1 MGRYYIH
8 PSLIFDYAMTIRALV
23 AATLLLAL
31 PASAQQHLRPGDH
44 AEGSLTAASKDIY
57 TFDAETDFYLY
68 GYVDQLTVDVV
79 VTIVDPTGQHVN
91 EFDSPARGPEP
102 FQFSPEVSGRYRV
115 EVTSFEGAEGDYE
128 IVLVAAEPKAT
139 NPKRL
144 VDQMMTPFSGND
156 VPGAA
161 ISILLDGKVAFAKGY
176 GMANLAYNIP
186 MTAETGMSIASVSKQ
201 FTGMA
206 VMLMVNEGKMDLD
219 EDIRTYLPELQG
231 PEGTITLRHM
241 LNHTSGLREILNF
254 LPMAGITFADAMRN
268 TEPQEVFNRQPILQ
282 NEPGAE
288 YNYNNTTFMLLARA
302 VEEVSGQDWKTYM
315 EERIFSPLGMDNTTV
330 KTEVGQVILNASQ
343 GYAPS
348 EHGGYRAVID
358 FAEAYG
364 ASSVNTTARDITK
377 WMLNY
382 RDMTV
387 GGPEAIEA
395 MTTRGILTS
404 GDTTGYA
411 LGLGVTEWRGQR
423 LWTHTGGETAHR
435 TWFGYFPDIQSGM
448 FISSANPAY
457 SNGMWT
463 DIAEAWF
470 GEYLEPEEDE
480 SPKAEKPGTEVTK
493 PTAEQLEAIAGLYQ
507 FIGAPLQ
514 IEYTVEDGTLYA
526 QATGQPRFEVRP
538 TSDSTFTFV
547 GVPGASVTFH
557 YDQDGSVTRGT
568 HHQGPD
574 SPMEKIDMPEEGRDL
589 AEYEGRYWSAE
600 LETLYTLKVDA
611 SGALRAYHRRID
623 SFPITHVAE
632 EQFSGGQW
640 FLGQIEF
647 VRAPDGSVAGFKG
660 GNGRTRGVWFESVD
674 W

>member
-1 MGRYYIH
+1 MYKTF
-8 PSLIFDYAMTIRALV
+8 LLAAALLV
-23 AATLLLAL
+23 AL
-31 PASAQQHLRPGDH
+31 PASAQQHLHPGDRV
-44 AEGSLTAASKDIY
+44 EGSLTAESKDTY
-57 TFDAETDFYLY
+57 TIDIEEEFYLY
-68 GYVDQLTVDVV
+68 GYADQITVDVV
-79 VTIVDPTGQHVN
+79 VTVLDPDGEEVR

-102 FQFSPEVSGRYRV
+102 FQFSPEMSGRYTI
-115 EVTSFEGAEGDYE
+115 EVSSFEGAEGDYVM
-128 IVLVAAEPKAT
+128 VLVAAEPRET
-139 NPKRL
+139 NPRKL
-144 VDQMMTPFSGND
+144 VDQMMTPFSADD
-156 VPGAA
+156 VPGAV
-161 ISILLDGKVAFAKGY
+161 ISILKDGKVVLAKGY
-176 GMANLAYNIP
+176 GMANLTYDIP
-186 MTAETGMSIASVSKQ
+186 MTDKTGMSIASVSKQ

-219 EDIRTYLPELQG
+219 ADIRTYLPDLKG
-231 PEGTITLRHM
+231 PEGTITLRQM
-241 LNHTSGLREILNF
+241 LNHTSGMREVLNF
-254 LPMAGITFADAMRN
+254 LPMAGATFADAMRN
-268 TEPQEVFNRQPILQ
+268 EEPQHIFNRQAVLQ

-302 VEEVSGQDWKTYM
+302 VEEVSGEDWKTFM
-315 EERIFSPLGMDNTTV
+315 ETRVFGPLGMNDTTV
-330 KTEVGQVILNASQ
+330 KTEIGQVIPGASQ

-387 GGPEAIEA
+387 GGEAAIDA

-435 TWFGYFPDIQSGM
+435 TWFGYFPDIESGM

-470 GEYLEPEEDE
+470 EEYLEAEEE
-480 SPKAEKPGTEVTK
+480 AEEEVAPDSVATTPTTE
-493 PTAEQLEAIAGLYQ
+493 QMEAIVGLYQ

-514 IEYTVEDGTLYA
+514 IEYTLEEGTMYA

-538 TSDSTFTFV
+538 TSDSTFQFV
-547 GVPGASVTFH
+547 GVPMASVTFH
-557 YDQDGSVTRGT
+557 YEDDGSVKRGT

-574 SPMEKIDMPEEGRDL
+574 SPMEKIEIPEEGPDL
-589 AEYEGRYWSAE
+589 TQYEGRFWSAE
-600 LETLYTLKVDA
+600 LETLYTLKVNEE
-611 SGALRAYHRRID
+611 GALQAHHRWID
-623 SFPITHVAE
+623 TFGLTQMTE

-647 VRAPDGSVAGFKG
+647 QRAPDGNVSGFTG
-660 GNGRTRGVWFESVD
+660 GNGRTRGVWFQKID